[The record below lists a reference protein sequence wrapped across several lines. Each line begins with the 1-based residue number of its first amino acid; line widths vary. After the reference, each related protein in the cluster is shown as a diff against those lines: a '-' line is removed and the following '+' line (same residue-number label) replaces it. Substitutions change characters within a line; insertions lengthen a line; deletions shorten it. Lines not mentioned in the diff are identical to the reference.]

1 MIWIQKL
8 LIKKKLFKDKL
19 RNRKEKINFFKIKI
33 RLRTKKL
40 HSKKSQENLGIKLE
54 TLFNSKNWQ
63 T

>member
-40 HSKKSQENLGIKLE
+40 HSKKNQENLEIKIE
-54 TLFNSKNWQ
+54 TLFNS
-63 T
+63 